1 MAASWR
7 HRCDLRLLRYLL
19 GFGSRRSP
27 GLAQGA
33 AAWPV
38 GRGASWR
45 WFHGTQLL
53 QGECLA
59 LAQLLSLAEQWAWVW
74 GAFGWGPAFMS
85 ADTASLC
92 SFQPS
97 SGTGLLTKAL
107 ACGKGPFSDLGQ
119 LNSVPGLQGY
129 TTSL

>member
-1 MAASWR
+1 MQGGAWASLEAADLVEWRAFPEKAGKMAASWR
-7 HRCDLRLLRYLL
+7 LRCNLPLLRYLL
-19 GFGSRRSP
+19 GFGSRRSL

-53 QGECLA
+53 QGEWLA
-59 LAQLLSLAEQWAWVW
+59 LPQLLSLTEQWAWVRGFLDW
-74 GAFGWGPAFMS
+74 GSMFVRVS
-85 ADTASLC
+85 AESPC

-97 SGTGLLTKAL
+97 PETGLLT
-107 ACGKGPFSDLGQ
+107 
-119 LNSVPGLQGY
+119 
-129 TTSL
+129 